1 MRNDPLKQKSYELFL
16 KSLIGVLIVVILLFY
31 FFPDC
36 SLSPPS
42 SKKKVEMPVFVL
54 EDIPPATQQTLPRKK
69 TVLRKLPSQF
79 IPIPTETEELPE
91 SLAVGEKPGRSEV
104 YSGNAAPVVL
114 EIPPRPILEVYPDT
128 REVKCKGEIQ
138 LFILISTRGKV
149 LEIQVLK
156 NTTGKDECLK
166 ATLRAV
172 RKTQWL
178 PGKRNGMIEEM
189 WVKKTFRFQ

>member
-1 MRNDPLKQKSYELFL
+1 LRNDPLKQKSYELFL
-16 KSLIGVLIVVILLFY
+16 QSLIGVLIIVILLFY
-31 FFPDC
+31 FFPDY
-36 SLSPPS
+36 SISPEPS
-42 SKKKVEMPVFVL
+42 KTDLELPVLIL
-54 EDIPPATQQTLPRKK
+54 EDIPPKTEQTLPRKRR
-69 TVLRKLPSQF
+69 VLRKLPSQF

-91 SLAVGEKPGRSEV
+91 SLAVGEKTAQFEINSGR
-104 YSGNAAPVVL
+104 ATPVVL

-156 NTTGKDECLK
+156 NTTGNDECLK
-166 ATLRAV
+166 ATMRAV

-178 PGKRNGMIEEM
+178 PGKRNGVIEEM